1 MKLGEAIISYRER
14 MGISQREFARRCNLS
29 HGTIPIL
36 EKGINPN
43 TGKKIVPDMPTYQKI
58 ASGMGIPVEELFDM
72 LDKSELVSLGTAMT
86 DNDRL
91 EALHQNPE
99 LGMLFDRSRKMRPE
113 DVKFMIQV
121 ADRILKGGNYS
132 E

>member
-1 MKLGEAIISYRER
+1 
-14 MGISQREFARRCNLS
+14 
-29 HGTIPIL
+29 
-36 EKGINPN
+36 
-43 TGKKIVPDMPTYQKI
+43 MPTYQKI

-99 LGMLFDRSRKMRPE
+99 LGMLFDRSRRMRPE

-121 ADRILKGGNYS
+121 ADRILKGGNYN